1 MEFKEF
7 KYFVQHY
14 HITKCQNQN
23 LNLIIC
29 DLKPFRG
36 KKKKKPALK
45 LTHIEE
51 VLAIWQSK
59 KHQEPVSSWRQ

>member
-29 DLKPFRG
+29 DLKPFRE
-36 KKKKKPALK
+36 KKKKKQTCFKIDSHRRGTGNMA
-45 LTHIEE
+45 E
-51 VLAIWQSK
+51 
-59 KHQEPVSSWRQ
+59 

>member
-29 DLKPFRG
+29 DLKPFWG
-36 KKKKKPALK
+36 KKKKNKPALK

-51 VLAIWQSK
+51 VLAI
-59 KHQEPVSSWRQ
+59 